1 MALGAVEEWTIQSM
15 NFYPHPFHI
24 HVNDAWVVKVNGEA
38 VEPYWTDTIPILWGG
53 SSDKPTSITFRM
65 RFTDF
70 TGKFVW
76 HCHAL
81 DHEDMGIMEL
91 VEVVA

>member
-1 MALGAVEEWTIQSM
+1 MVDGLFFLVAPTPPATLS
-15 NFYPHPFHI
+15 
-24 HVNDAWVVKVNGEA
+24 
-38 VEPYWTDTIPILWGG
+38 ILWGG
-53 SSDKPTSITFRM
+53 SRDKPNSVTFRM

-81 DHEDMGIMEL
+81 DHEDMGMMEL
-91 VEVVA
+91 VEVVG